1 MSAAAAGPRLLLRRL
16 REIMA
21 EPASAQTRLDKLVTV
36 IAANMVAEVC
46 SIYLRRAGKI
56 LELFATEGLNPGAVH
71 ATRLKEGEGLVGM
84 VSQTAEAVNLPDA
97 SADPHFSYRPETG
110 EELYKSFLG
119 VPIVRGGQVFGVL
132 TVQNKAER
140 SYAEE
145 EVEAL
150 QTVAM
155 VLAELVAQGGFFD
168 ISELDEPELRVDRLY
183 AQTVPQG
190 GSISGTSAIVQLDAW
205 NWEDAL
211 VKEDGVWMN
220 WPSMVSGGGWWAE
233 PAPLQLNKDYDK
245 QVNAL
250 KDYFREAKA
259 YYEAGTHEKANL
271 RFEAMKDLFNGK
283 KQLYVNVDALKEMQH
298 VIAFAN
304 EFGVKLVIA
313 GGADS
318 WMMAE
323 ELAQKK
329 VPVILGATHSLPSTG
344 EADVDQP
351 YKTPAVLQKAGV
363 QYCLSIPGGF
373 WQERNLIF
381 MAGTAAAYG
390 LTKEQALSAITQN
403 TAKILGLDASI
414 GTLEKGKDASLIV
427 STGDLLDMK
436 SSNIEYAFIS
446 GRQIDL
452 SNKQKTLS
460 EKYMKKYKLN

>member
-1 MSAAAAGPRLLLRRL
+1 MKAKYIFLSVISAA
-16 REIMA
+16 IFSTTV
-21 EPASAQTRLDKLVTV
+21 SAQSELPAAAPAQQGKIYLTHATLHMGNGTV
-36 IAANMVAEVC
+36 LRDATIGFENGKIFFMEESPSFKTDETMGKVIDCTGKQIYPGIIAADT
-46 SIYLRRAGKI
+46 KI
-56 LELFATEGLNPGAVH
+56 GLS
-71 ATRLKEGEGLVGM
+71 EI
-84 VSQTAEAVNLPDA
+84 EAVRATNDYA
-97 SADPHFSYRPETG
+97 ETG
-110 EELYKSFLG
+110 SYNPDSKAIIAYNTDSRVTPTIRSNG
-119 VPIVRGGQVFGVL
+119 V
-132 TVQNKAER
+132 
-140 SYAEE
+140 
-145 EVEAL
+145 
-150 QTVAM
+150 
-155 VLAELVAQGGFFD
+155 
-168 ISELDEPELRVDRLY
+168 LY

-190 GSISGTSAIVQLDAW
+190 GGITGTSAVVQLDAW

-318 WMMAE
+318 WMMAD